1 MPYCEFPRDFMLF
14 DVTPIENIF
23 LMEHMPH
30 APGDYVRVY
39 LYGLMLCR
47 YPSED
52 ASAESVARAL
62 GIKPEDVADA
72 FRYWERAGLVMR
84 LSDKPPR
91 YQYISAQR
99 AMLSGEDPQ
108 DGAYQYRDFFQQLQY
123 FLGADRLVAPQ
134 EQAKAID
141 WIETLRL
148 PEDVVLLLVETQVEK
163 AKKAGKSLRYV
174 FRDMDAV
181 ALRWASEGIR
191 DVESAQEWLKRDGA
205 AAQAAKV
212 VLKQLGLR
220 RVPTL
225 DEIQMAEKWV
235 GELGLSKEDIASA
248 CKEMTKTANPSFA
261 YLNTVLLRRSS
272 GDGIDHFGEIKKV
285 LAALG
290 APGMPTEAQDAIYS
304 RLLAKGFD
312 QDAILYAAGQCS
324 QKGKKTFED
333 LERRLEAWLR
343 EGLTTKAAAEEYAR
357 RREPGEKLMAQI
369 YETLGLSAR
378 PSRSDV
384 GAAVN
389 WLSAF
394 PQEVILFAAERS
406 KGMLK
411 PVGYMTKILREWQIK
426 GVRDIEA
433 ARAESASFEKAAAG
447 ASAQRTP
454 KINRAQQ
461 YDQRKYDDETLK
473 QRVAVDFSDL
483 AGEDE

>member
-1 MPYCEFPRDFMLF
+1 MPYCEFPRDHMLF

-62 GIKPEDVADA
+62 GIKPEDVVDA

-91 YQYISAQR
+91 YQYISASR

-123 FLGADRLVAPQ
+123 LLGADRLVAPQ

-148 PEDVVLLLVETQVEK
+148 PEEVVLLLVETQVEK
-163 AKKAGKSLRYV
+163 AKKAGKSLRYL

-181 ALRWASEGIR
+181 ALRWANEDVR
-191 DVESAQEWLKRDGA
+191 DIDRAQEWLKRDGA
-205 AAQAAKV
+205 AAQAAKA
-212 VLKQLGLR
+212 VLRQMSLR
-220 RVPTL
+220 RAPTL
-225 DEIQMAEKWV
+225 DEIRMAENWV
-235 GELGLSKEDIASA
+235 GELGMSKEDIAAA

-261 YLNTVLLRRSS
+261 YLNTILTRRSR
-272 GDGIDHFGEIKKV
+272 GEGIDHFEEIKRV

-290 APGMPTEAQDAIYS
+290 APGMPTEAQSAVYTK
-304 RLLAKGFD
+304 LLSEGFD
-312 QDAILYAAGQCS
+312 HEAIVFAAGQCS

-333 LERRLEAWLR
+333 LERRLGAWKR
-343 EGLTTKAAAEEYAR
+343 EGITSKSAAEEYAR

-369 YETLGLSAR
+369 YEILGLSAR
-378 PSRSDV
+378 PSPSDV

-394 PQEVILFAAERS
+394 PQDVILFAAERS

-426 GVRDIEA
+426 GVRDLES
-433 ARAESASFEKAAAG
+433 ARAEAASFEKAVSG
-447 ASAQRTP
+447 APRTAKVNPAQ
-454 KINRAQQ
+454 K
-461 YDQRKYDDETLK
+461 YDQRKYDDDQLR
-473 QRVAVDFSDL
+473 QRVAVDLTEL
-483 AGEDE
+483 AGDEE